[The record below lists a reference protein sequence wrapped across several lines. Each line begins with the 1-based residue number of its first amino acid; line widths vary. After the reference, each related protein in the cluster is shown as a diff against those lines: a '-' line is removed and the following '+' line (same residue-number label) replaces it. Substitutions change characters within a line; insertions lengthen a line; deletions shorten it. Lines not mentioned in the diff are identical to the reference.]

1 MAPRRI
7 DLIMPNEPRHERIDD
22 KGNGRD
28 LLRLTAYRPATCIAG
43 VVIHPWS
50 WVIRGDAADEACG
63 NLVIVIPSIIAI
75 VVDVA
80 VLLDRDDRGGEQLPQ
95 LG

>member
-1 MAPRRI
+1 
-7 DLIMPNEPRHERIDD
+7 MPTSRARQERIDN

-28 LLRLTAYRPATCIAG
+28 LLRLTAHRHAACIAG

-50 WVIRGDAADEACG
+50 RVIRGDAADEACG
-63 NLVIVIPSIIAI
+63 NLVIIIPSIIAI
-75 VVDVA
+75 EIDVA